1 MRSLNKIDDN
11 TDDSTYGV
19 CYGFIRKLTGWFTV
33 QVMNYPHQCT
43 MLKIILHKDKKS
55 TRMCGQF
62 TWIWMTINLTMMQCH
77 IYLKNK

>member
-55 TRMCGQF
+55 TRMCGP
-62 TWIWMTINLTMMQCH
+62 
-77 IYLKNK
+77 IYMDLDDYKPYNDAMSYIFEE

>member
-19 CYGFIRKLTGWFTV
+19 CYGFIRKVTGWFTV
-33 QVMNYPHQCT
+33 QVMNYPHQYT
-43 MLKIILHKDKKS
+43 MLKKQECVD
-55 TRMCGQF
+55 QF